1 MLNQLGAT
9 MFKTNSKLGL
19 EIDKNSSEQISNQLL
34 SPKQLSKKLGV
45 TVQTLINWRKS
56 GELRARSIGRRI
68 YFLWSEVIEDLK
80 MNGGRK

>member
-1 MLNQLGAT
+1 